1 MASMNKDYSQRIT
14 DLENLMKTRISE
26 QRVNTA
32 ISHLESEVQSQL
44 KTQNESL
51 QVQIETSFAECKT
64 TVDNVVIFADQRHND
79 VKREM
84 KKVHDQAEQMAYIKD
99 FTELTTNF
107 VSLKGNLES
116 DLDLI

>member
-1 MASMNKDYSQRIT
+1 M
-14 DLENLMKTRISE
+14 
-26 QRVNTA
+26 
-32 ISHLESEVQSQL
+32 
-44 KTQNESL
+44 
-51 QVQIETSFAECKT
+51 
-64 TVDNVVIFADQRHND
+64 DNVVIFADQRHND